1 MVNWAA
7 VGRGRTG
14 EKVKKGLAFGEK
26 SGIIPILREIA
37 REDMLELKN
46 VSFQVAEDRGDKEI
60 IRGVSLTVPEN
71 KLVVITGPNG
81 GGKSTLAR
89 LIAGIEKPT
98 EGRIFF
104 KGEDI
109 TDKSITD
116 RARLGIAYAF
126 QQPVRFKGIKVLDL
140 IRIAAG
146 KHLAAAGAC
155 AYLSAV
161 GLCARDYIDR
171 EVNSSLSGGEL
182 KRIEIA
188 TVLARGAA
196 LSVFDE
202 PEAGIDLWSFQN
214 LIEVFEHMRQTVKNS
229 SILIISHQE
238 RILNI
243 ADEIVMLK
251 DGRVEKQGPRDE
263 ILPQLMGTS
272 SAVSECHMISGKG
285 GADA

>member
-1 MVNWAA
+1 
-7 VGRGRTG
+7 
-14 EKVKKGLAFGEK
+14 
-26 SGIIPILREIA
+26 
-37 REDMLELKN
+37 MLKLEN
-46 VSFQVAEDRGDKEI
+46 VSFQVNEDRGDREI

-71 KLVVITGPNG
+71 KLMVITGPNG

-98 EGRIFF
+98 EGRIWFR
-104 KGEDI
+104 GQDI
-109 TDKSITD
+109 TETSVTD

-140 IRIAAG
+140 IRIATG
-146 KHLAAAGAC
+146 KRLPAAGAC
-155 AYLSAV
+155 EYLSAV

-171 EVNSSLSGGEL
+171 EVNASLSGGEL

-214 LIEVFEHMRQTVKNS
+214 LIEVFTHMRQTVKNS

-243 ADEIVMLK
+243 ADEIIMLK
-251 DGRVEKQGPRDE
+251 DGRVEKQGTRAE

-285 GADA
+285 GASA

>member
-1 MVNWAA
+1 
-7 VGRGRTG
+7 
-14 EKVKKGLAFGEK
+14 
-26 SGIIPILREIA
+26 
-37 REDMLELKN
+37 MLELKN
-46 VSFQVAEDRGDKEI
+46 VSFQVNEDRGDKEI
-60 IRGVSLTVPEN
+60 IRGVSLVVPEN

-98 EGRIFF
+98 EGRILF

-109 TDKSITD
+109 TDRSVTD

-126 QQPVRFKGIKVLDL
+126 QQPVRFKGIKVMDL

-146 KHLAAAGAC
+146 KRLSAAGAC
-155 AYLSAV
+155 EYLSAV

-171 EVNSSLSGGEL
+171 EVNASLSGGEL

-214 LIEVFEHMRQTVKNS
+214 LIEVFERMRKTVQNS

-243 ADEIVMLK
+243 ADEIIMIK
-251 DGRVEKQGPRDE
+251 DGRVEKQGTRDE

-272 SAVSECHMISGKG
+272 SAVSACHMISGKG